1 MRIISQSVMMIFW
14 FSLTGCALFH
24 TTPEEDRVARCKM
37 LNSKIIFNGATAN
50 QTVASQ
56 QRAELETLSR
66 NYHEDDCQSR

>member
-1 MRIISQSVMMIFW
+1 MRIISSCLMIIFC
-14 FSLTGCALFH
+14 FNLLGCSLFH

-50 QTVASQ
+50 QTVATQ

-66 NYHEDDCQSR
+66 NYHEDDCESR

>member
-1 MRIISQSVMMIFW
+1 MRINSQCLMIIFC
-14 FSLTGCALFH
+14 FSLTGCSIFH

-50 QTVASQ
+50 QTVATQ

-66 NYHEDDCQSR
+66 NYHEDDCESR